1 MDDTASEIRR
11 IAMASAAVHG
21 STTAKIVLAKLLGS
35 RPDLRGRAREMA
47 GMVEGVVCEVNS
59 MDPAR
64 LAGSRPAR
72 KTASPQNPLPSL
84 PGAIQG
90 EVVTRFPPEPNGYPH
105 IGHAKA
111 AIINHE
117 YARMYGG
124 RMILRMDDTN
134 PAAERLE
141 FYAAI
146 KVGLEWLGIKFD
158 QIKNTSDDI
167 DLLHQKAAELIHTGK
182 AYVCTCDRQT
192 ASENRRRMVSCPCSS
207 LGPEE
212 GHSRWAKMQTKY
224 KPGEAVLRYRGEMAS
239 ENTAMRDPVLFRV
252 TDERHPLLGSK
263 YRTWPS
269 YDLAIAVEDSLDGV
283 THAFRSK
290 EYELR
295 NELYHSIQESL
306 GLRKPRMA
314 VFSRL
319 ALRDMP
325 VSKRLIKPLLERG
338 QIASYDD
345 PRLPTLAGLRRRGIR
360 PEAIRKF
367 VLSLGFTKSDT
378 TAPFETLESYNRTII
393 DSSSVRLHVVRN
405 PVRLG
410 ISGLPSGVAR
420 LAALPG
426 SGDTPRTLDAS
437 GGVLVDAA
445 DEPLL
450 RGGGPVRLMGL
461 GGVVLDASGPQPAL
475 SYVADEP
482 PGVPKVHWVPASS
495 AVPLAVL
502 VPGPPFRGET
512 FDEGSLQSLSC
523 MVEPYYLE
531 IPDYSMV
538 QFVRFGYARKESAR
552 QAVFAHK

>member
-1 MDDTASEIRR
+1 
-11 IAMASAAVHG
+11 
-21 STTAKIVLAKLLGS
+21 
-35 RPDLRGRAREMA
+35 
-47 GMVEGVVCEVNS
+47 
-59 MDPAR
+59 
-64 LAGSRPAR
+64 
-72 KTASPQNPLPSL
+72 
-84 PGAIQG
+84 
-90 EVVTRFPPEPNGYPH
+90 
-105 IGHAKA
+105 
-111 AIINHE
+111 
-117 YARMYGG
+117 
-124 RMILRMDDTN
+124 MILRMDDTN

-158 QIKNTSDDI
+158 RIKNTSDDI

-182 AYVCTCDRQT
+182 AYVCTCERQT

-338 QIASYDD
+338 HITSYDD

-393 DSSSVRLHVVRN
+393 DSSSVRLHMVRN

-410 ISGLPSGVAR
+410 VSGLPSGMAR

-450 RGGGPVRLMGL
+450 RGGDPVRLIGL
-461 GGVVLDASGPQPAL
+461 GGVALDTSGPQPVL

-482 PGVPKVHWVPASS
+482 SGVPKVHWVPSSS

-512 FDEGSLQSLSC
+512 FDEHSLQSLSC

>member
-1 MDDTASEIRR
+1 MDDTSSEIRR

-21 STTAKIVLAKLLGS
+21 STTTKIVLAKLLGS
-35 RPDLRGRAREMA
+35 RPDLRGRAQEMA
-47 GMVEGVVCEVNS
+47 EMVEEVVREVNS
-59 MDPAR
+59 MDPVK

-72 KTASPQNPLPSL
+72 KTAPARNPLPDL
-84 PGAIQG
+84 PGAVQG

-158 QIKNTSDDI
+158 QVKNTSDDI
-167 DLLHQKAAELIHTGK
+167 DLLHQKAAELIHKGK

-192 ASENRRRMVSCPCSS
+192 ASENRRQMVSCPCS
-207 LGPEE
+207 LLEPEE
-212 GHSRWAKMQTKY
+212 NHSRWAKMQTKY
-224 KPGEAVLRYRGEMAS
+224 KPGEAVLRYRGDMAS
-239 ENTAMRDPVLFRV
+239 GNTAMRDPVLFRV
-252 TDERHPLLGSK
+252 TDERHPLLGSQ

-269 YDLAIAVEDSLDGV
+269 YDLAIAIEDSLDGV

-338 QIASYDD
+338 HIASYDD

-360 PEAIRKF
+360 PEAIRRF

-393 DSSSVRLHVVRN
+393 DSSSVRLHMARN
-405 PVRLG
+405 PIRLA
-410 ISGLPSGVAR
+410 ISGLTSSTAR
-420 LAALPG
+420 LAALPE
-426 SGDTPRTLDAS
+426 SSDTPRTLDAS

-445 DEPLL
+445 DEPHLSK
-450 RGGGPVRLMGL
+450 GDPVRLIGL
-461 GGVVLDASGPQPAL
+461 GCMALDTSGPQPIL

-482 PGVPKVHWVPASS
+482 PGIPKVHWVPAAS
-495 AVPLAVL
+495 AVPLTVL
-502 VPGPPFRGET
+502 VPSPPFQGET
-512 FDEGSLQSLSC
+512 FDEDSLRSLEC

-531 IPDYSMV
+531 LPDYTMV